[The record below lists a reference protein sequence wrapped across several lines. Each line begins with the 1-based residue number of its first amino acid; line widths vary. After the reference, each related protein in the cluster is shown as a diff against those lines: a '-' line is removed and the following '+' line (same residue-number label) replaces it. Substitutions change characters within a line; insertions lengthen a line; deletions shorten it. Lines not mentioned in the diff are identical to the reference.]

1 MTFYCSKLLS
11 ENCNKRKTSFDI
23 IFKCTFKGY
32 YYPFKYFF
40 KVSLRCS
47 MFFSFSVSNNYR
59 LVDLQIFIKFL
70 IQRTQMQFFQQ
81 MYNFDYVV

>member
-32 YYPFKYFF
+32 YYPFTYFF
-40 KVSLRCS
+40 KVCISFFAFFDVRCS
-47 MFFSFSVSNNYR
+47 SMS
-59 LVDLQIFIKFL
+59 LFL
-70 IQRTQMQFFQQ
+70 III
-81 MYNFDYVV
+81 DL